1 MQVDLEE
8 SLEPG
13 EVEGELFFRACAV
26 QSRVEESHD
35 DKDIFEGHDKGTATS
50 RKGSQSMISL
60 DKIK

>member
-8 SLEPG
+8 SLESE
-13 EVEGELFFRACAV
+13 EVESELYFKACAV
-26 QSRVEESHD
+26 QRRVEESNND
-35 DKDIFEGHDKGTATS
+35 EDILEGHDNGTATS